1 MINIG
6 SIFEGLESVDEQL
19 QQIIPLPYKQS
30 DVCTSYACHDVDD
43 QEHQSTHGGVS
54 DVTSTQEGTLRKE
67 KNRSSQISTEQ
78 ILQCEIDECTAFI
91 QRTCGCKHAD
101 GKPCS
106 TLFPLEHYINMRA
119 QVSLLSHHELDLLLL
134 GSIMTTIENH
144 DETSVRG
151 RHKPLKR
158 KRITSHYMHE
168 GYHVCTKTYA
178 FLYGIEENH
187 RLKALKKHYLENGVE
202 PRVYKNTKRLPP
214 RAATYDEI
222 VALMTFLQNYAEA
235 NAILL
240 PGRIPSY
247 KRDDLKLLPSDTS
260 KKVYK
265 NNH

>member
-43 QEHQSTHGGVS
+43 QEHQSTHRGVS

-67 KNRSSQISTEQ
+67 KNSSSQMSTEQ
-78 ILQCEIDECTAFI
+78 ILQCEIDECSAFT

-106 TLFPLEHYINMRA
+106 TLFPLEHYIDMRA

-144 DETSVRG
+144 DETTARG

-158 KRITSHYMHE
+158 K
-168 GYHVCTKTYA
+168 
-178 FLYGIEENH
+178 
-187 RLKALKKHYLENGVE
+187 
-202 PRVYKNTKRLPP
+202 
-214 RAATYDEI
+214 
-222 VALMTFLQNYAEA
+222 
-235 NAILL
+235 
-240 PGRIPSY
+240 
-247 KRDDLKLLPSDTS
+247 
-260 KKVYK
+260 
-265 NNH
+265 